1 MSKATQSLRQVLDRD
16 LDLLEMSS
24 FNEGFES
31 AVKAIEEMSNQH
43 HNMGNSV
50 SAEILRKAAK
60 ELLGENVDAN

>member
-1 MSKATQSLRQVLDRD
+1 MSKTTQSIRQVIDRD

-31 AVKAIEEMSNQH
+31 AIRAIEEMSNEH
-43 HNMGNSV
+43 HNIGNTV

-60 ELLGENVDAN
+60 ELLGENVDTH